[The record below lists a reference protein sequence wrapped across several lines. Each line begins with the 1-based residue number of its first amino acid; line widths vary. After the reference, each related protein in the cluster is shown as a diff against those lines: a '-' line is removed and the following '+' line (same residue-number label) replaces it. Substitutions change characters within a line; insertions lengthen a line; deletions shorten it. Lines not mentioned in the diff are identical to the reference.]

1 MNTYHIYCKCITS
14 YLKTIY
20 SYIIFKVQKIQTKN
34 WSCHAE
40 LGGRG
45 GSDSLCDVGVD
56 QGAMGVRH

>member
-1 MNTYHIYCKCITS
+1 MH
-14 YLKTIY
+14 

>member
-1 MNTYHIYCKCITS
+1 MN
-14 YLKTIY
+14 LY
-20 SYIIFKVQKIQTKN
+20 SLGKGKAGSGCGQEAGEEGGEAWDV
-34 WSCHAE
+34 HAE